1 MPSQKRKDDDLV
13 PKDTKPERP
22 AKRSKGSQQQQQ
34 PQIPPPNVL
43 PNWDPLVVENPLERG
58 KPRLPRNVDRTSPVK
73 LFQLFFTE
81 EWLKVMVNC
90 TNANAI
96 RIQEDQ
102 AENNFRSTR
111 AWRPVDKYDIM
122 RYLAAVVHMGL
133 HREAEISD
141 YWRDYGDTG
150 VKHRISEFISLERW
164 QQIDRFLYCEE
175 PREDMTRAFER
186 VWAFSAHVQKISCK
200 YWTPGKNLAVDESM
214 QLFTGRAKEI
224 TTIPSKKHSTG
235 FKIWILA
242 DHGYVLLF
250 KFHSKGDGK
259 DDGPYRL
266 DPQWKKQGFSATEA
280 VVLDL
285 VLSIDSDLLKPG
297 MHIIWLDNLFTKI
310 RLFEKL
316 RQHGVGAAGTVRA
329 SSNQTP
335 REERLKKA
343 KKAQT
348 AKKEKEAQK
357 ALIKKER
364 DAKKEAIKK
373 KREAKK
379 QAALEK
385 KGKKG

>member
-1 MPSQKRKDDDLV
+1 
-13 PKDTKPERP
+13 
-22 AKRSKGSQQQQQ
+22 
-34 PQIPPPNVL
+34 
-43 PNWDPLVVENPLERG
+43 
-58 KPRLPRNVDRTSPVK
+58 
-73 LFQLFFTE
+73 
-81 EWLKVMVNC
+81 
-90 TNANAI
+90 
-96 RIQEDQ
+96 
-102 AENNFRSTR
+102 
-111 AWRPVDKYDIM
+111 
-122 RYLAAVVHMGL
+122 
-133 HREAEISD
+133 
-141 YWRDYGDTG
+141 
-150 VKHRISEFISLERW
+150 
-164 QQIDRFLYCEE
+164 
-175 PREDMTRAFER
+175 
-186 VWAFSAHVQKISCK
+186 
-200 YWTPGKNLAVDESM
+200 M

-285 VLSIDSDLLKPG
+285 VLSINSDLLKPD